1 MPRRL
6 NRITIIPPS
15 PEDILINEPL
25 TVDSASNKLNRESA
39 IGFIAYHQNQP
50 VNDFNI
56 IKKQETLDLD
66 WQDTWHSRFIDSE
79 LVRHD
84 AIALASYLYIEPEEI
99 RHYIILRVKEL
110 SDLLPAALSSREFIN
125 ADEWDGFGK
134 QIGEFLLGQNPL
146 SVNGK
151 VLTPDLDQTHFVDFD
166 KSGGV
171 KLLNKPQ
178 RLDFSQATI
187 GIALLY
193 KPDSVPEKVAL
204 QWQLFPG
211 KVKTV
216 TVAIY
221 DSRGGT
227 VVHELTPEN
236 NQLTWQNEIS
246 ITRNVVK
253 TLEVGESADYRLPVA
268 SIICLIILIPVAWWL
283 SIRYRDD
290 QPIHL
295 QLVMAGL
302 LLWAGGALAPYWQ
315 IAVPKPPGLAPVIGD
330 QQATE
335 ILNNLLQNAY
345 QAFEPPQDDKVR
357 SRLALSVGGAAL
369 DKIYQL
375 INQSLRLEQSDNN
388 IRARIKQIDLVE
400 DTVKPLAGIPLGLL
414 FDARWSVSVIA
425 GQWDDIYDRNIFYNA
440 LIEIKPV
447 AGVWKI
453 TGINLLDQ
461 QTAQPDVNAKP

>member
-1 MPRRL
+1 
-6 NRITIIPPS
+6 
-15 PEDILINEPL
+15 
-25 TVDSASNKLNRESA
+25 
-39 IGFIAYHQNQP
+39 
-50 VNDFNI
+50 
-56 IKKQETLDLD
+56 
-66 WQDTWHSRFIDSE
+66 
-79 LVRHD
+79 
-84 AIALASYLYIEPEEI
+84 
-99 RHYIILRVKEL
+99 
-110 SDLLPAALSSREFIN
+110 LPAALSSREFIN

-134 QIGEFLLGQNPL
+134 QIGELLLGQNPL

-187 GIALLY
+187 GVALLY
-193 KPDSVPEKVAL
+193 QPDSVPEKVAL

-221 DSRGGT
+221 DSRGAT

-375 INQSLRLEQSDNN
+375 INQSLRLDQSDND

-400 DTVKPLAGIPLGLL
+400 DTMKPLAGIPLGLL

>member
-1 MPRRL
+1 
-6 NRITIIPPS
+6 
-15 PEDILINEPL
+15 
-25 TVDSASNKLNRESA
+25 
-39 IGFIAYHQNQP
+39 
-50 VNDFNI
+50 
-56 IKKQETLDLD
+56 
-66 WQDTWHSRFIDSE
+66 
-79 LVRHD
+79 
-84 AIALASYLYIEPEEI
+84 
-99 RHYIILRVKEL
+99 
-110 SDLLPAALSSREFIN
+110 
-125 ADEWDGFGK
+125 
-134 QIGEFLLGQNPL
+134 
-146 SVNGK
+146 
-151 VLTPDLDQTHFVDFD
+151 
-166 KSGGV
+166 
-171 KLLNKPQ
+171 
-178 RLDFSQATI
+178 
-187 GIALLY
+187 
-193 KPDSVPEKVAL
+193 
-204 QWQLFPG
+204 
-211 KVKTV
+211 V

-221 DSRGGT
+221 DSRGAT

-375 INQSLRLEQSDNN
+375 INQSLRLDQSDND

-400 DTVKPLAGIPLGLL
+400 DTMKPLAGIPLGLL